1 MLLGVTLLAG
11 QALSARLRR
20 DAMEFRGG
28 KVGGPQSGESGECCE
43 SVLILWKMDVISC
56 NLM

>member
-11 QALSARLRR
+11 QAWSARLRR

-28 KVGGPQSGESGECCE
+28 KVGGPSP
-43 SVLILWKMDVISC
+43 V
-56 NLM
+56 NLVNAVNLC